1 MEEGGHYYTVY
12 YTSLAVGFNEK
23 IAYRHALL
31 SQMPDEVGWLDA
43 ANLHIDQCTFQSER
57 NLNGVT
63 QGIPPN
69 WRYAVEYG
77 LHSLPGKSLNANT
90 RSSAYQRQQT
100 TLALAKEDAASLQFG
115 LLLHRLGDT
124 YAHSKI
130 GNPATM
136 YTVSGTDEWACVA
149 NPLTSIGH
157 GHRNHDPD
165 YPFLRPL
172 LFFSYVENL
181 YTVLYNK
188 LQEASSKNYRRGV
201 PARPYHQVENDFKH
215 VFTQLEKA
223 VQDAY
228 RLANDSIPAA
238 GRMNGAR
245 AAQIDK
251 EQKAKWLIDYI
262 RAATYG
268 NLKVHMN
275 PYKPEE
281 QEGLTL
287 AQFLAQ
293 HPELSEL
300 NINRNSIEQAVSNAI
315 PSEATPPPTMY
326 EKALEGAGWVDNEIR
341 KIYRLPHY

>member
-12 YTSLAVGFNEK
+12 YTSLAVGYNEN
-23 IAYRHALL
+23 IAYRHAVL
-31 SQMPDEVGWLDA
+31 SQMPDEVGWMDA

-90 RSSAYQRQQT
+90 RSSAYQRQHT
-100 TLALAKEDAASLQFG
+100 TQALAKEDAGSLQFG

-136 YTVSGTDEWACVA
+136 YTVSGADEFCFS

-165 YPFLRPL
+165 YAFLRPP

-201 PARPYHQVENDFKH
+201 PARPYHQVENDFKF
-215 VFTQLEKA
+215 VFDQLENA
-223 VQDAY
+223 VKQAY
-228 RLANDSIPAA
+228 QLANGGIPSV
-238 GRMNGAR
+238 GRGYGAR
-245 AAQIDK
+245 PPEIDK
-251 EQKAKWLIDYI
+251 EEKARWLIGFI
-262 RAATYG
+262 RSATTR
-268 NLKVHMN
+268 NLQITMK
-275 PYKPEE
+275 PYEPEKH
-281 QEGLTL
+281 EGLTL
-287 AQFLAQ
+287 PQFLRQ
-293 HPELSEL
+293 HPELNEL
-300 NINRNSIEQAVSNAI
+300 NINRNSIEQAVSGAI
-315 PSEATPPPTMY
+315 PSEATPPKTMY
-326 EKALEGAGWVDNEIR
+326 DKALEGAGWVDNQIR
-341 KIYRLPHY
+341 GLYGLPRY

>member
-12 YTSLAVGFNEK
+12 YTSLAVGFNED
-23 IAYRHALL
+23 IAYRHAVL
-31 SQMPDEVGWLDA
+31 SQMPDEVGWMDA
-43 ANLHIDQCTFQSER
+43 ANLHIAQCTFQSKR
-57 NLNGVT
+57 NLDGVT

-69 WRYAVEYG
+69 WRYLVEYG

-130 GNPATM
+130 GNPSTM
-136 YTVSGTDEWACVA
+136 YTVSGADEFCVS

-165 YPFLRPL
+165 YAFLRPP

-181 YTVLYNK
+181 YTVLHNK

-201 PARPYHQVENDFKH
+201 PARPYHQVENDFRL
-215 VFTQLEKA
+215 VFTRLERR
-223 VQDAY
+223 VLEVS
-228 RLANDSIPAA
+228 RLINDSIPAA
-238 GRMNGAR
+238 GRMYGA
-245 AAQIDK
+245 AAPQIDK
-251 EQKAKWLIDYI
+251 EQKARWLIEYI
-262 RAATYG
+262 RLATDG
-268 NLKVHMN
+268 NLKITMK
-275 PYKPEE
+275 PYQPEKH
-281 QEGLTL
+281 EGLTL
-287 AQFLAQ
+287 SQFLGQ
-293 HPELSEL
+293 HPELNEL

-315 PSEATPPPTMY
+315 PSEATPPKTMY
-326 EKALEGAGWVDNEIR
+326 QKALEGAGWVENEIR
-341 KIYRLPHY
+341 GLYGLPRY